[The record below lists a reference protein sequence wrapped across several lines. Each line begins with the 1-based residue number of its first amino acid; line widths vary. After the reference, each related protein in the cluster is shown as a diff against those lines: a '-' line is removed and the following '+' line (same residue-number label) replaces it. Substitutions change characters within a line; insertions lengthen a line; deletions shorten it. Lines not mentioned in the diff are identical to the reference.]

1 MKYIYSK
8 LSIALLL
15 FSFLIIPVTA
25 QNNDDNDIDNG
36 VISSAGRQGFSFQT
50 KNKKFLFKP
59 YALIQIAGKFNYYDD
74 EGLNLADQDKVAN
87 SGFAIPNAIIGFSG
101 RAFGRLTFN
110 FALNASQ
117 SGGALLQQAW
127 FDVKMKEALQLRAGK
142 FKTPYNQ
149 AYLVTLGE
157 TLFPVLPSS
166 LTTGVN
172 LDKSLNAVK
181 PNIATGFDLGIEL
194 HGLIKQK
201 WGYQVGV
208 FNGTG
213 IDVNTATK
221 TTSDDHKGIP
231 SLLYAARFAYM
242 PFGPM
247 PTYQGYPDDLH
258 NNKLLFAIS
267 GNYNVEAEDESS
279 DDLRAGFEFA
289 WLKNRFYI
297 SGEAYMLRMN
307 FTKRMQSAAD
317 FTAWGAY
324 IQGGYFVTSKLQT
337 ALRYDFFDRNGTDK
351 DGSLNMPAVGLNYFF
366 SRCNLKLQAMY
377 QYIGRWGHET
387 QLDRDMD
394 DNGMAMHSAT
404 VMLQYTF

>member
-74 EGLNLADQDKVAN
+74 EGLNLADQDKIAN

-166 LTTGVN
+166 LTTGVTN
-172 LDKSLNAVK
+172 
-181 PNIATGFDLGIEL
+181 
-194 HGLIKQK
+194 H
-201 WGYQVGV
+201 
-208 FNGTG
+208 
-213 IDVNTATK
+213 
-221 TTSDDHKGIP
+221 
-231 SLLYAARFAYM
+231 
-242 PFGPM
+242 
-247 PTYQGYPDDLH
+247 
-258 NNKLLFAIS
+258 
-267 GNYNVEAEDESS
+267 
-279 DDLRAGFEFA
+279 
-289 WLKNRFYI
+289 
-297 SGEAYMLRMN
+297 
-307 FTKRMQSAAD
+307 
-317 FTAWGAY
+317 
-324 IQGGYFVTSKLQT
+324 
-337 ALRYDFFDRNGTDK
+337 
-351 DGSLNMPAVGLNYFF
+351 
-366 SRCNLKLQAMY
+366 
-377 QYIGRWGHET
+377 
-387 QLDRDMD
+387 
-394 DNGMAMHSAT
+394 
-404 VMLQYTF
+404 

>member
-74 EGLNLADQDKVAN
+74 EGLNLADQDKIAN

-242 PFGPM
+242 PF
-247 PTYQGYPDDLH
+247 
-258 NNKLLFAIS
+258 
-267 GNYNVEAEDESS
+267 V
-279 DDLRAGFEFA
+279 
-289 WLKNRFYI
+289 
-297 SGEAYMLRMN
+297 
-307 FTKRMQSAAD
+307 
-317 FTAWGAY
+317 
-324 IQGGYFVTSKLQT
+324 
-337 ALRYDFFDRNGTDK
+337 
-351 DGSLNMPAVGLNYFF
+351 
-366 SRCNLKLQAMY
+366 RC
-377 QYIGRWGHET
+377 
-387 QLDRDMD
+387 
-394 DNGMAMHSAT
+394 
-404 VMLQYTF
+404 